1 MSARSPHPGPR
12 LDGEGT
18 MVAAEYR
25 AEVVCQLLRLS
36 PAKLRRYE
44 RRGLVSPRRAG
55 RWRVYDEAALQ
66 RLRRL
71 RRLTEDLGV
80 NLAGAEIILRLVDEL
95 AELRA
100 RSER

>member
-1 MSARSPHPGPR
+1 MSERSPHPSP
-12 LDGEGT
+12 LPDGEET
-18 MVAAEYR
+18 MVVAEYQ

-36 PAKLRRYE
+36 PTKLRRYE
-44 RRGLVSPRRAG
+44 RHGLVSPRRAG
-55 RWRVYDEAALQ
+55 RRRVYDEAALQ

-95 AELRA
+95 AALRA
-100 RSER
+100 RSGR